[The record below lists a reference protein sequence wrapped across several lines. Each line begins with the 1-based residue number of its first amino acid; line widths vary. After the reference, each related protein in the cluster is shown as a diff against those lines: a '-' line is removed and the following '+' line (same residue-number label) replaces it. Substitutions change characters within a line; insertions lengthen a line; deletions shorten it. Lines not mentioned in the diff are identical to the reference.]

1 MHKTKTL
8 LAAAVMSL
16 TAFAGYS
23 QTPSPTP
30 NPNAGT
36 FNDTTLSVPQRL
48 QLAHAVLASGTD
60 PTTVYYAARFM
71 LTARPV
77 INLLNAYPQL
87 PTQVLADPTLSG
99 TVTDPSAIAWLY
111 WSAVSFTVD
120 ATSGL
125 DNQIAYLQPLVS
137 STIFTPNPTVVGY
150 VNHKYAGLVGQKA
163 SAQFNSSDYAGAIA
177 TAAPVLGWNGADAV
191 VLTAK
196 AKVMLGAPDVLNWA
210 KLVYF
215 LNDFPHTQDGI
226 NAVSSA
232 FRALDT
238 NLVRANQFIAFETS
252 GTGNNPLAAVT
263 VPQVTFLGAD
273 PATQA
278 LNAGV
283 AGNPLQA
290 LRIAVGQFSTASVGN
305 NLNKATALVAQWL
318 RNIDGNLVR
327 ANAFVTAQTQGQP
340 YTIPEISGTTGN

>member
-1 MHKTKTL
+1 MHKTKTI
-8 LAAAVMSL
+8 LAAAVLSL
-16 TAFAGYS
+16 TAIAGYS

-36 FNDTTLSVPQRL
+36 FNDATLSAPQRL

-60 PTTVYYAARFM
+60 PTTAYYAARFM

-77 INLLNAYPQL
+77 INLLNAYPQFQ
-87 PTQVLADPTLSG
+87 PQVLADPTLSG
-99 TVTDPSAIAWLY
+99 TITDPNSVATLY
-111 WSAVSFTVD
+111 WNAVSFGLD
-120 ATSGL
+120 STSGL
-125 DNQIAYLQPLVS
+125 DNQVAYLQPLLS
-137 STIFTPNPTVVGY
+137 STNFTPSVALSAKQ
-150 VNHKYAGLVGQKA
+150 KYAQLVAKQASGQFQA
-163 SAQFNSSDYAGAIA
+163 GNYAAAIS
-177 TAAPVLGWNGADAV
+177 TAAPVLGWNGGEV
-191 VLTAK
+191 VTLTAK
-196 AKVMLGAPDVLNWA
+196 AKVMIGAPDVLNWA
-210 KLVYF
+210 KLAY
-215 LNDFPHTQDGI
+215 LQTDFPHTQDGI

-252 GTGNNPLAAVT
+252 GTGTNPLAGVT
-263 VPQVTFLGAD
+263 VPQVTFLGTD

-283 AGNPLQA
+283 TGNTLQA
-290 LRIAVGQFSTASVGN
+290 LRIAVGQFSTAAVGN
-305 NLNKATALVAQWL
+305 DLNKATALVAQWL

-340 YTIPEISGTTGN
+340 YTIPELSGTTGN